1 MMDRFT
7 EEPPTPASVSF
18 QALAERVAGLE
29 ATVAAHAAALGLAAP
44 EPRPTVTTDAL
55 RAVWNAAPVA
65 ARLAFVRGSLPAEHP
80 RQGALAEA
88 ASLVELAA
96 SSDAFAT
103 WIASYPALFADASAK
118 LVTVAP
124 PQPDDDADAL
134 AGEVLAAAREVT
146 AAALTAIGIVWVAPR
161 SGEPVNGD
169 CEVIGEAASEAVP
182 DGRIHTL
189 KRPGFRRQGRLELRA
204 QVLRASKGPSAAPV
218 EQAPPS
224 VTPTLAPVPAAAAA
238 HAPDWLIELQR
249 RSTGAGPAA
258 ANVTQGL
265 MRLAAAPANAR
276 EQELRR
282 ALEPLLP
289 LLGAGWSSTL
299 AEVPSEW
306 LEEFARLRPR
316 LEAWLCSEL
325 GTEILA
331 PPEGAP
337 FDPETMEA
345 TGERRTAHAHER
357 GRVAKVHAAGLRSV
371 HGLLIRAQVSRYSAG
386 GAA

>member
-7 EEPPTPASVSF
+7 EEPAIPIAASF

-44 EPRPTVTTDAL
+44 EPQPAVTTDAL
-55 RAVWNAAPVA
+55 RAVWDAAPVA
-65 ARLAFVRGSLPAEHP
+65 VRLAFVRGSLPAEHP

-96 SSDAFAT
+96 SSDALAT

-134 AGEVLAAAREVT
+134 AGEVLAAARDVT
-146 AAALTAIGIVWVAPR
+146 AAALTAMGIVWVAPR
-161 SGEPVNGD
+161 PGEPISGD
-169 CEVIGEAASEAVP
+169 CEVIGEASSEEVS

-204 QVLRASKGPSAAPV
+204 QVLRASRGPSPASV

-224 VTPTLAPVPAAAAA
+224 VTPAAAPIPAAAAA
-238 HAPDWLIELQR
+238 QAPGWLVELQR
-249 RSTGAGPAA
+249 RSTGAGAAA
-258 ANVTQGL
+258 ANLTQGL
-265 MRLAAAPANAR
+265 MRLAAAPAAAR

-289 LLGAGWSSTL
+289 LLGAGWSSAL
-299 AEVPSEW
+299 ADVPGEW

-325 GTEILA
+325 GAEILA
-331 PPEGAP
+331 PQEGEP

-345 TGERRTAHAHER
+345 TAERRTAHAHER
-357 GRVAKVHAAGLRSV
+357 GRVAKVHSAGLRSV
-371 HGLLIRAQVSRYSAG
+371 HGLLIRAQVSRYTAG